1 LFSALF
7 VQKGN
12 LFALI
17 CDQHNI
23 GSRIF
28 SAHLAQEHATVT
40 TDTALICSGSPGFL
54 RSLGSALTGR
64 VRLMECYTPTE
75 VPRLSLAQQARHVVI
90 DQRGAS
96 VQQLAR
102 TWAVLTQFAC
112 PRVVIVVNRGQLSD
126 TSIPREIAHRV
137 EAVEVDRNDENYQ
150 ELAERV
156 LSSRAVPLPAA
167 ATQTAGAASAN
178 GSAGTNGTTS
188 QNGMST
194 ANGSGSH
201 GFAAGT
207 GRSTAVA
214 TAQPTPASPEA
225 RPRFSANEV
234 PAPVAVPGNLFEKL
248 SLSQSESQ
256 ASIERNRSNQL
267 ECCQIADQF
276 RTRTPEL
283 RQMLKRLEVAA
294 RHSVTILLIG
304 ETGSGKTHLANLIH
318 SMSPRASE
326 PFLHVACGAL
336 PGELIESELFG
347 HVKGA
352 FTSAHA
358 DKDGKFIA
366 AGNGTILLDEID
378 VLTPDQQVKLLRVI
392 ETGEFEPVGS
402 NRTLKVK
409 ARIIAASNLQLQPL
423 VEQGRFR
430 PDLYYRLNTLSFVI
444 PPLRKRLPD
453 IEPLARYFVHYHA
466 GQLGVDI
473 LDVEEEFIE
482 RLLQYPWPGNVREL
496 ENAIRSAV
504 IYSQHGRM
512 TSDCLPTHIVAG
524 NAGPANDPSV
534 SGFFSVRRGESL
546 ENRMEVTEK
555 EMIEQALLKNNFSRT
570 NTARHLGISRVTL
583 YNKMRKYGMLGK
595 NVTE

>member
-1 LFSALF
+1 M
-7 VQKGN
+7 
-12 LFALI
+12 
-17 CDQHNI
+17 
-23 GSRIF
+23 
-28 SAHLAQEHATVT
+28 T

-75 VPRLSLAQQARHVVI
+75 VPRLSLAQQARYVVI
-90 DQRGAS
+90 DQRAAS
-96 VQQLAR
+96 LQQMAR

-112 PRVVIVVNRGQLSD
+112 PRVVLVVNRGQLAE
-126 TSIPREIAHRV
+126 TAIPREIANRV
-137 EAVEVDRNDENYQ
+137 ELAEVDRNEENYQ
-150 ELAERV
+150 ELADRV
-156 LSSRAVPLPAA
+156 LTLRAVPSP
-167 ATQTAGAASAN
+167 TAVASSSNSQAIN
-178 GSAGTNGTTS
+178 GSADANS
-188 QNGMST
+188 SVST
-194 ANGSGSH
+194 QSPAELQSSPRINGS
-201 GFAAGT
+201 FAASGT
-207 GRSTAVA
+207 SGSNGSFTKPLPHRATSIPSLASRSGFSGSEV
-214 TAQPTPASPEA
+214 PTP
-225 RPRFSANEV
+225 
-234 PAPVAVPGNLFEKL
+234 VAIPGNLFEQL
-248 SLSQSESQ
+248 SLSQTDAL
-256 ASIERNRSNQL
+256 ASSERNRNNQL
-267 ECCQIADQF
+267 EHCQIADQF

-318 SMSPRASE
+318 SMSPRATE

-358 DKDGKFIA
+358 DKDGKFLA

-392 ETGEFEPVGS
+392 EQGEFEPVGS

-430 PDLYYRLNTLSFVI
+430 PDLYYRLNTLSFII

-473 LDVEEEFIE
+473 LDVEEDFIE

-555 EMIEQALLKNNFSRT
+555 EMIEQALVKNNFSRT
-570 NTARHLGISRVTL
+570 NTARQLGISRVTL
-583 YNKMRKYGMLGK
+583 YNKMRKYGMLGDK
-595 NVTE
+595 NSDQ